1 MAKTKLALIS
11 ALVSSMCVGNAA
23 FAANPYIMVSRDID
37 CAIYLCL
44 PQGFPTAECQAPL
57 DVFIKRVTSYTPSGA
72 KIWTDL
78 PDMSFCVESMP
89 DVSTGGSSG
98 GNSSGSGSD
107 TESNVSYRSA
117 YEVYMP
123 QINKCTRWATRNIT
137 ASQTENYCAAVSTT
151 PARVFESQQP
161 NHPYETINVGDTS
174 YTKGMAP
181 VKHYTEVLV
190 DGSVTGN
197 RYYK

>member
-72 KIWTDL
+72 KFQLNLLTCL
-78 PDMSFCVESMP
+78 F
-89 DVSTGGSSG
+89 
-98 GNSSGSGSD
+98 
-107 TESNVSYRSA
+107 A
-117 YEVYMP
+117 
-123 QINKCTRWATRNIT
+123 
-137 ASQTENYCAAVSTT
+137 
-151 PARVFESQQP
+151 
-161 NHPYETINVGDTS
+161 
-174 YTKGMAP
+174 
-181 VKHYTEVLV
+181 
-190 DGSVTGN
+190 
-197 RYYK
+197 